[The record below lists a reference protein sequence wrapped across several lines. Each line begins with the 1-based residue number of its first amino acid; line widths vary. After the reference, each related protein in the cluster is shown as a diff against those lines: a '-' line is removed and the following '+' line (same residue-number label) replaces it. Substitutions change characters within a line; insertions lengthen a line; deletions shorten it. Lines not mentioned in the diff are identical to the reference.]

1 MKVEGRWGGL
11 EDWDYEGGWLR
22 EEVEGGDGGRVE
34 G

>member
-1 MKVEGRWGGL
+1 MEGDGGGL

-22 EEVEGGDGGRVE
+22 EEVEGGGGRK

>member
-1 MKVEGRWGGL
+1 MGGVL

-22 EEVEGGDGGRVE
+22 EEVEGGGGGGGGGRVE